1 MNDHI
6 VEEIV
11 ARHHGSLG
19 GMLAILSDVQAQY
32 GYLPQDALRRIA
44 KATSGSLT
52 EIYGV
57 ATFYKAF
64 SLKPRGKHLV
74 SVCLGTACHVRGA
87 PRIADEFC
95 RQLGIQPGETTP
107 DNEFTLET
115 VNCLGGCALGPIV
128 VIDGRYYSNVAK
140 GKVAEIL
147 RRTREGM
154 DEPQE
159 NRGFPLTIECPH
171 CRQSLMDPAHPMD
184 GAPSIQLMACWNGDR
199 YALHLSCLHG
209 SYRSSCKEDIRTD
222 SVVGL
227 ACPMCKRDLAGES
240 TCIECGASMAQVR
253 VREGATLMVCTRHGC
268 RGRGLD
274 LDSTLIEAAEPPSQ
288 E

>member
-1 MNDHI
+1 MDDQV

-11 ARHHGSLG
+11 AQHQGSLG
-19 GMLAILSDVQAQY
+19 GMLSILNEVQAKY
-32 GYLPQDALRRIA
+32 GYLSQDALRRIA
-44 KATSGSLT
+44 AATGGSLT
-52 EIYGV
+52 DVYGV

-87 PRIADEFC
+87 PRIAEEFC

-128 VIDGRYYSNVAK
+128 VVDGRYYSNVGK
-140 GKVAEIL
+140 GRVAEIL
-147 RRTREGM
+147 RRTRAGL

-159 NRGFPLTIECPH
+159 NRSFPLTVQCPH
-171 CRQSLMDPAHPMD
+171 CRQSLMDPANPID
-184 GAPSIQLMACWNGDR
+184 GAPSIRLTMCWNGGR
-199 YALHLSCLHG
+199 HAFRLSCLHG
-209 SYRSSCKEDIRTD
+209 SCRSSCDGEIPADF
-222 SVVGL
+222 VVGL
-227 ACPMCKRDLAGES
+227 ACPMCQRDLTGER
-240 TCIECGASMAQVR
+240 TCPECGAGMAEMR
-253 VREGATLMVCTRHGC
+253 VQEGAILGVCTRHGC
-268 RGRGLD
+268 RGRRLD
-274 LDSTLIEAAEPPSQ
+274 LDATLVEAADRPSQ

>member
-1 MNDHI
+1 MDEHV
-6 VEEIV
+6 VEDIV
-11 ARHHGSLG
+11 ARHQGSLG
-19 GMLAILSDVQAQY
+19 GMLAILSDVQAKY
-32 GYLPQDALRRIA
+32 GYLSQDALRRVA
-44 KATSGSLT
+44 AATGGSLT

-64 SLKPRGKHLV
+64 TLKPRGKHLV

-87 PRIADEFC
+87 PRIAEEFC

-128 VIDGRYYSNVAK
+128 VADGRYYSNV
-140 GKVAEIL
+140 GKSQVAEIL
-147 RRTREGM
+147 RKTREGL

-171 CRQSLMDPAHPMD
+171 CRQSLMDPAHPLD
-184 GAPSIQLMACWNGDR
+184 GVPSIQFLASSNGAR
-199 YALHLSCLHG
+199 HAFHLSCLHG
-209 SYRSSCKEDIRTD
+209 SYRSSGNEDIPAN
-222 SVVGL
+222 SVIGL
-227 ACPMCKRDLAGES
+227 ACPKCEHDLAGES
-240 TCIECGASMAQVR
+240 ACTECGADMARVR
-253 VREGATLMVCTRHGC
+253 VREGATLWVCTRHGC

-274 LDSTLIEAAEPPSQ
+274 LDNTWIEAAESPSQ